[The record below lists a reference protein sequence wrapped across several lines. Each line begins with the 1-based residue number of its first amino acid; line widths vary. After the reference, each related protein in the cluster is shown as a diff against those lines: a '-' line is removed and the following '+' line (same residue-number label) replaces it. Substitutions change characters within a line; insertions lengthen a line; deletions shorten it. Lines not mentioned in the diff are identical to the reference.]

1 MGNDGNEKTLE
12 AKAATESQAK
22 VAETTEEG
30 TKTPE
35 DREEKLNAFQRFMN
49 SLFGEK
55 SDETDDAK
63 KTEGTEKTEDKKT
76 AEPEKTFTQ
85 SDIDAAIEAARQKW
99 DAEAAEK
106 KRVEKLTPEEKEKEE
121 QRKKDTEL
129 KTLRAELLK
138 KELKEQAVKKL
149 QESGDP
155 IGLAELLR
163 YESAE
168 EMEKS
173 YEHTIKT
180 FRDCFSSAIT
190 ERLKGKTP
198 EGLGRSAAGESLLRE
213 QIAKNVR
220 G

>member
-1 MGNDGNEKTLE
+1 MGNDGNEKVLE
-12 AKAATESQAK
+12 KAVTEGQ
-22 VAETTEEG
+22 VAAGGTEG
-30 TKTPE
+30 APGSK
-35 DREEKLNAFQRFMN
+35 EEKLNAFQKFMN

-55 SDETDDAK
+55 SEEADDAK
-63 KTEGTEKTEDKKT
+63 KAESTEKKEDEKK
-76 AEPEKTFTQ
+76 AELEKTFTQ

-106 KRVEKLTPEEKEKEE
+106 KRVEGLTPEEKEKEE
-121 QRKKDTEL
+121 QKKKDVEL

-138 KELKEQAVKKL
+138 KELKEKAVKKL

-155 IGLAELLR
+155 IGLAELLN
-163 YESAE
+163 YGSEE

-173 YEHTIKT
+173 YEHTLKT
-180 FRDCFSSAIT
+180 FRGCFSAAIT

-198 EGLGRSAAGESLLRE
+198 EGLGKSAAGESLLRE
-213 QIAKNVR
+213 EIAKRIR